1 MPNATVPVSGDL
13 PVSGELQD
21 TLRWATRSL
30 RDIYGSRLRRLVLF
44 GSPARGDAGPESDV
58 DLLVARKGPISS
70 YEEAKRT
77 SRVATHAAA
86 YRDTAL
92 SFVHMSEETFDEG
105 RSPLVDPVQEEGID
119 LLGLFAESTS
129 SESTSSESPAE
140 EGTGKPESTSNAPIR

>member
-1 MPNATVPVSGDL
+1 MPNATAPVSGDL
-13 PVSGELQD
+13 PVSGELRD

-30 RDIYGSRLRRLVLF
+30 REIYGSRLRRLVLF
-44 GSPARGDAGPESDV
+44 GSQARGDAGPESDV
-58 DLLVARKGPISS
+58 DLLVVLEGPISS

-105 RSPLVDPVQEEGID
+105 RSSLVDPVQEEGID
-119 LLGLFAESTS
+119 LLDLFAESTS

-140 EGTGKPESTSNAPIR
+140 EGTGKPESTSNTPTR